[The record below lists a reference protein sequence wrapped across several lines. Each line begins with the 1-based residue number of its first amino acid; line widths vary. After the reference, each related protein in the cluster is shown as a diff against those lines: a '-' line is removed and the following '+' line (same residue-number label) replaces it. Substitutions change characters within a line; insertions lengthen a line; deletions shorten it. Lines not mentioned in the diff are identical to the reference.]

1 MNFDHI
7 PLATITTLEENQS
20 VRPNL
25 LTKFQNQAVIAL
37 SKPIDKR
44 DENDKKAISV
54 FFKQVIYF

>member
-25 LTKFQNQAVIAL
+25 LTTFQNSAVIAL

-54 FFKQVIYF
+54 FFK